1 MKIAWFCIPAHGHTN
16 PTLGLVKALT
26 EAGHQVW
33 YFSFEEFREKI
44 EGAGATFIGCDG
56 YDFEMEDKGNA
67 DRVGKD
73 KVYATELLVSSTLA
87 LDEMTA
93 RMIDEIKPDIVVSDS
108 VAFWGKLAAMKHGL
122 PYVSSTTTF
131 AFNRYS
137 AKYMQESV
145 WDIARMLIA
154 MPRINKQIKRLREK
168 GYPVKSILDIV
179 QNDNDTNTI
188 VYTSRYFQPCSETFS
203 DKYHFIGPSIRP
215 ITKPVEKTAVG
226 PTGTSITKLLG
237 EKLDPP
243 TEKDKKSL
251 PVPGEGEAFSA
262 VLHPAYLKKA
272 DINTFSVDRSSDD
285 FKELFK
291 SIERF
296 GVKDPVLARFNKDG
310 DLEILSG
317 QRRHLIASELNYPV
331 PTIIQQLDDDDARI
345 LVADGNLHREHISTY
360 DLSRALRMKAD
371 SMKRKAGRKLRG
383 VKGGPETDEL
393 IAKEM
398 GMSTMKLNRL
408 MKLSEATQQICDLV
422 DDGTIAVSI
431 AYNIAFLQPKHQ
443 DMVAD
448 MIGINVKVNNENTTN
463 LKKIAARYPRYTFC
477 RHFCVT

>member
-26 EAGHQVW
+26 EVGHQVW

-215 ITKPVEKTAVG
+215 ITKPVEKTADQTVYISMG
-226 PTGTSITKLLG
+226 TVNQNREFYRNCISVLASTGWQVIISMGTNTDRFENLPENIQVYESVDQMAVLSIADAFITHCGMNSASEGLYFGVPLVLFPQTPEQDAVARRTEELSAGVRLKSIS
-237 EKLDPP
+237 
-243 TEKDKKSL
+243 EKDILDALNQVLNDPKYKEGAAKVSGSFKACGGSAEARGFLESL
-251 PVPGEGEAFSA
+251 S
-262 VLHPAYLKKA
+262 
-272 DINTFSVDRSSDD
+272 N
-285 FKELFK
+285 
-291 SIERF
+291 
-296 GVKDPVLARFNKDG
+296 
-310 DLEILSG
+310 
-317 QRRHLIASELNYPV
+317 
-331 PTIIQQLDDDDARI
+331 
-345 LVADGNLHREHISTY
+345 
-360 DLSRALRMKAD
+360 
-371 SMKRKAGRKLRG
+371 
-383 VKGGPETDEL
+383 
-393 IAKEM
+393 
-398 GMSTMKLNRL
+398 
-408 MKLSEATQQICDLV
+408 
-422 DDGTIAVSI
+422 
-431 AYNIAFLQPKHQ
+431 
-443 DMVAD
+443 
-448 MIGINVKVNNENTTN
+448 
-463 LKKIAARYPRYTFC
+463 
-477 RHFCVT
+477 